1 MLTLRTLFTIA
12 ILHSISQSDFN
23 FCDSYSYPP
32 EELLHLLQELDDKG
46 FIHLL
51 PEHPA
56 GVLSSYQLTRDYN
69 TLNLMEVLEAIGEG
83 IYLNSPS
90 NVDFYANYGHAARR
104 LGIVN
109 QMSRLYLSE
118 ILLTEIP
125 VINPS
130 SVCY

>member
-23 FCDSYSYPP
+23 FCDSYPYPT
-32 EELLHLLQELDDKG
+32 EEFLHLLQELDDKG
-46 FIHLL
+46 FIRLL
-51 PEHPA
+51 PGHPV
-56 GVLSSYQLTRDYN
+56 GTLPPYQLTRDYN
-69 TLNLMEVLEAIGEG
+69 TLNLMEILEAIGEG

-90 NVDFYANYGHAARR
+90 NVEFYASYGHAARR